1 METWTLDAVDE
12 RRLTLLAEVLAL
24 ALKPGDLVTLS
35 GDLGAGKST
44 FARALIRAA
53 LDDALA
59 EVPSPTFSLI
69 QTYATSRFEIA
80 HLDLYRLASADELSE
95 LGLDEALTRGPAIVE
110 WPEQAATSLPPATLK
125 IAFRETPDPNLRTL
139 DVAADDRFAERMVR
153 CLDILAFLQPHLT
166 DDPAAHVAYLQGD
179 ASARRYARITTSAG
193 SRVLMD
199 SPRRPDGPPVRHGL
213 PYSRIAHLAEDVRP
227 FVAIA
232 DALRAAGLSTPTI
245 LAADL
250 ARGLLLIEDFGDRVF
265 GTELA
270 AGASQRELW
279 KAATEAL
286 VELRSLR
293 TEAAFPLPDGTS
305 YRPPNYDADALAI
318 ETELLVDWLWPLVKG
333 SPAPA
338 EVRRE
343 FADIWSGLIATVLAE
358 PPALVLRDYH
368 SPNLMWLPEREGTRR
383 VGLLDFQDAV
393 IGSAAYDLVSLLQD
407 ARLDVPAEIERE
419 LFALYVARVRAREPG
434 FEAAAFTAA
443 YAILGVQRN
452 TKILGIF
459 ARLAMRDGKPRY
471 LGHLPRI
478 WGYLG
483 RGLEHDALAPLAAWY
498 RRHWPAEDRAI
509 PAWPPTDRRELR

>member
-53 LDDALA
+53 LGDLSA

-69 QTYATSRFEIA
+69 QSYPTNRFEIA
-80 HLDLYRLASADELSE
+80 HLDLYRLASADELAE
-95 LGLDEALTRGPAIVE
+95 LGLDESLTRGPVLVE
-110 WPEQAATSLPPATLK
+110 WPERAETALPHAALK
-125 IAFRETPDPNLRTL
+125 ISFRETSDPHLRTL
-139 DVAADDRFAERMVR
+139 DLAADDHFAERMTR
-153 CLDILAFLQPHLT
+153 CLQIMDFLTPVT
-166 DDPAAHVAYLQGD
+166 RDDGAIAVSYLQGD
-179 ASARRYARITTSAG
+179 ASARRYARIATSAG

-199 SPRRPDGPPVRHGL
+199 SPRRPDGPPVRRGL

-232 DALRAAGLSTPTI
+232 DALRTAGLSAPEI
-245 LAADL
+245 FASDL
-250 ARGLLLIEDFGDRVF
+250 PRGLLLIEDFGDRVF
-265 GTELA
+265 GAELA
-270 AGASQRELW
+270 TGASQRDLCQ
-279 KAATEAL
+279 AATETL

-293 TEAAFPLPDGTS
+293 VDAAFPLPDGTS
-305 YRPPNYDADALAI
+305 YRPPIYDADALAI

-343 FADIWSGLIATVLAE
+343 FTDIWTGLIANVLTE
-358 PPALVLRDYH
+358 PPSLVLRDYH
-368 SPNLMWLPEREGTRR
+368 SPNLMWLPERSGIRR

-407 ARLDVPAEIERE
+407 ARLDVPADLERQ
-419 LFALYVARVRAREPG
+419 LFAFYVAAVEKR
-434 FEAAAFTAA
+434 EAAFDRVAFTAA
-443 YAILGVQRN
+443 YATLGVQRN

-471 LGHLPRI
+471 LTHLPRI
-478 WGYLG
+478 WGYLA

-509 PAWPPTDRRELR
+509 PAWPPTARREP

>member
-1 METWTLDAVDE
+1 MQTWTLDAVDE

-24 ALKPGDLVTLS
+24 ALKPGDLMALS

-53 LDDALA
+53 LADPIA
-59 EVPSPTFSLI
+59 EVPSPTFSLM
-69 QTYATSRFEIA
+69 QTYTTSRFEIA
-80 HLDLYRLASADELSE
+80 HLDLYRVASPDELAE
-95 LGLDEALTRGPAIVE
+95 LGLDEALTRGPALVE
-110 WPEQAATSLPPATLK
+110 WPEQAASVLPPAALK
-125 IAFRETPDPNLRTL
+125 IAFGETSDPNLRTL
-139 DVAADDRFAERMVR
+139 DLTADDRFTERMTR
-153 CLDILAFLQPHLT
+153 CLEIVTFLQPLLADET
-166 DDPAAHVAYLQGD
+166 APAVTYLQGD
-179 ASARRYARITTSAG
+179 ASARRYARIKTSAG

-232 DALRAAGLSTPTI
+232 DVLRKAGLSAPEI

-250 ARGLLLIEDFGDRVF
+250 PRGLLLTEDFGDCVYSA
-265 GTELA
+265 ELT

-279 KAATEAL
+279 KAATETL
-286 VELRSLR
+286 VEVRSIR
-293 TEAAFPLPDGTS
+293 TEAGFPLPDGTR
-305 YRPPNYDADALAI
+305 YQPPHYDADALAI

-333 SPAPA
+333 SPATA
-338 EVRRE
+338 EVRSE
-343 FADIWSGLIATVLAE
+343 FAAIWSGLIATVLAE
-358 PPALVLRDYH
+358 PPVLVLRDYH
-368 SPNLMWLPEREGTRR
+368 SPNLMWLPDRSGIRR

-407 ARLDVPAEIERE
+407 ARLDVPADLESE
-419 LFALYVARVRAREPG
+419 LFAHYLSAVERREPN
-434 FEAAAFTAA
+434 FDPQAFTAA

-471 LGHLPRI
+471 LAHLPRI
-478 WGYLG
+478 WGYLA
-483 RGLEHDALAPLAAWY
+483 RGLVHDALAPLAAWY
-498 RRHWPAEDRAI
+498 RRHWPTEDRAI
-509 PAWPPTDRRELR
+509 PAWPPTDRREPR